1 MEKIILEFIDHMIS
15 SGHGPSRESDII
27 GDNHRRNY
35 KCVDDKPNKKTC
47 FYKLDIKGDFGYGYF
62 GSYKTDEYF
71 SFCSKS
77 SKVYSREERNAFRM
91 KAEKEQEEERTKR
104 EETHKQRARETR
116 EFLFFLEPCNEHP
129 YLKKKGLPSGF
140 GALHS
145 GENLIIPMS
154 DFDET
159 WNYQRIK
166 PDGEKLYF
174 PDARKSGTWF
184 YIPGDQETI
193 YICEGFATG
202 ASVHMATD
210 CAVLVAFDV
219 GNIESVYKKV
229 HEKYPDARFIFAA
242 DNDHEKKNNAGLL
255 KAKQLKIKCGLD
267 YRIPKFKNGTGLSD
281 FNDLYV
287 TEGLAAVREC
297 LENSKH
303 VTEQDKDEEEKV
315 SASVE
320 PSPNPAPDNNSWREN
335 LILNKHGLVPNS
347 TYNAALVIEHD
358 DMLRG
363 LFMFDSFSKEI
374 LIMRC
379 PPWERPSDFR
389 IRPVQDH
396 DYSRLECHLEIE
408 WGLKT
413 TKNKCADLVESA
425 SMLHKNIFNPAS
437 DYFKSMKW
445 DGTERLDRW
454 LLDYVAGG
462 HEKQSDEYLGLVG
475 RKFMCGLAARAMYP
489 GIKFDTMI
497 ILEGEQYAGKSSLAR
512 IMATVNG
519 EEYFLDDFKDIEN
532 KDALMKMQG
541 KLIVEFPEIS
551 TLRKAEINDLKAFI
565 SRQEDEYRPPYGR
578 TIRRSPRQCVFVGTV
593 NPEGPYFKDMTGN
606 RRYWPISCRS
616 RLDLVGLKNAMP
628 YLHAEAAHL
637 VRNGE
642 KLYLTET
649 EYNIAKGE
657 QEKRCMFDLWTD
669 RIESYVKNYNRVATD
684 DICAH
689 LELSM
694 DKRSPIVFG
703 RIQQIMAS
711 LGYKPTRYRESGSLK
726 RGFIKQE
733 TLNLYENEPVENV
746 SW

>member
-1 MEKIILEFIDHMIS
+1 
-15 SGHGPSRESDII
+15 
-27 GDNHRRNY
+27 
-35 KCVDDKPNKKTC
+35 
-47 FYKLDIKGDFGYGYF
+47 
-62 GSYKTDEYF
+62 
-71 SFCSKS
+71 
-77 SKVYSREERNAFRM
+77 
-91 KAEKEQEEERTKR
+91 
-104 EETHKQRARETR
+104 
-116 EFLFFLEPCNEHP
+116 
-129 YLKKKGLPSGF
+129 
-140 GALHS
+140 
-145 GENLIIPMS
+145 
-154 DFDET
+154 
-159 WNYQRIK
+159 
-166 PDGEKLYF
+166 
-174 PDARKSGTWF
+174 
-184 YIPGDQETI
+184 
-193 YICEGFATG
+193 
-202 ASVHMATD
+202 
-210 CAVLVAFDV
+210 
-219 GNIESVYKKV
+219 
-229 HEKYPDARFIFAA
+229 
-242 DNDHEKKNNAGLL
+242 
-255 KAKQLKIKCGLD
+255 
-267 YRIPKFKNGTGLSD
+267 
-281 FNDLYV
+281 
-287 TEGLAAVREC
+287 
-297 LENSKH
+297 
-303 VTEQDKDEEEKV
+303 
-315 SASVE
+315 
-320 PSPNPAPDNNSWREN
+320 
-335 LILNKHGLVPNS
+335 
-347 TYNAALVIEHD
+347 
-358 DMLRG
+358 
-363 LFMFDSFSKEI
+363 
-374 LIMRC
+374 
-379 PPWERPSDFR
+379 
-389 IRPVQDH
+389 
-396 DYSRLECHLEIE
+396 
-408 WGLKT
+408 
-413 TKNKCADLVESA
+413 
-425 SMLHKNIFNPAS
+425 
-437 DYFKSMKW
+437 
-445 DGTERLDRW
+445 